1 MIPYGRQIIDEDD
14 IKAVVEALKSPLI
27 TQGPIVKQFE
37 NAVASYCNVKHAV
50 AVNSGTAALHVACL
64 ALGIGKGDLV
74 WVSPI
79 TFVASAN
86 CALYCGADVDFV
98 DIDYDTGNMSASALK
113 QKLRTATRLPKAII
127 VVHLAGLPA
136 DMEEI
141 SCLARLYGIK
151 IIEDACHALGARY
164 KGSITGDCTYSDI
177 TVFSF
182 HPVKAIT
189 TAEGGMAVTND
200 QIISDRMRMFGCHGI
215 TRDSSLMKDRCEG
228 DWYYEQQYLGFNYRM
243 PEINAALGL
252 SQLKHLDQW
261 IKTRNDYAEFYFEK
275 LADSPIELPARLT
288 DRYCA
293 YHLYIIKVASE
304 KRKLIFD
311 NLRKSSIG
319 VNVHYIPVYHQPY
332 YKKNGKYTGLANTE
346 KFYQK
351 IVTIPLCPAVTQEDL
366 NYVSHEIRETLSQY
380 VK

>member
-1 MIPYGRQIIDEDD
+1 M
-14 IKAVVEALKSPLI
+14 
-27 TQGPIVKQFE
+27 
-37 NAVASYCNVKHAV
+37 
-50 AVNSGTAALHVACL
+50 
-64 ALGIGKGDLV
+64 
-74 WVSPI
+74 
-79 TFVASAN
+79 
-86 CALYCGADVDFV
+86 
-98 DIDYDTGNMSASALK
+98 
-113 QKLRTATRLPKAII
+113 
-127 VVHLAGLPA
+127 
-136 DMEEI
+136 
-141 SCLARLYGIK
+141 
-151 IIEDACHALGARY
+151 GARY
-164 KGSITGDCTYSDI
+164 KGSITGDCSYSDI

-215 TRDSSLMKDRCEG
+215 TRDSDRCEG
-228 DWYYEQQYLGFNYRM
+228 DWYYEQQHLGYNYRM

-261 IKTRNDYAEFYFEK
+261 IKTRNDYADFYFEK

-293 YHLYIIKVASE
+293 YHLIIIKVASE

-332 YKKNGKYTGLANTE
+332 YQKFIISRTTKKLENIQDLPT
-346 KFYQK
+346 QK
-351 IVTIPLCPAVTQEDL
+351 NSIK
-366 NYVSHEIRETLSQY
+366 R
-380 VK
+380 

>member
-1 MIPYGRQIIDEDD
+1 MIPYGKQIIDDD
-14 IKAVVEALKSPLI
+14 DVNAVIEALKSPLI

-37 NAVASYCNVKHAV
+37 NALASYCGVKHAV
-50 AVNSGTAALHVACL
+50 AVNSGTAALHIACL

-98 DIDYDTGNMSASALK
+98 DIDYETGNMSAVALK
-113 QKLRTATRLPKAII
+113 KKLCTSTRLPKAII

-141 SCLARLYGIK
+141 SNLARHYGIK

-164 KGSITGDCTYSDI
+164 KNTITGDCTYSDI

-200 QIISDRMRMFGCHGI
+200 LNLANKMRIYGCHGI
-215 TRDSSLMKDRCEG
+215 TRDSSLMDDRYEG
-228 DWYYEQQYLGFNYRM
+228 DWYYEQQYLGYNYRM

-261 IKTRNDYAEFYFEK
+261 VKTRNYYADFYFEK
-275 LADSPIELPARLT
+275 LSNCSIELPAKLN

-293 YHLYIIKVASE
+293 YHLFILKVAPE
-304 KRKLIFD
+304 KRKQIFD
-311 NLRKSSIG
+311 KLKKASIG

-332 YKKNGKYTGLANTE
+332 YQKNRKYAPLLNTE

-351 IVTIPLCPAVTQEDL
+351 IITVPLCPAITLDDL
-366 NYVSHEIRETLSQY
+366 NYVSYE
-380 VK
+380 VKNALT

>member
-164 KGSITGDCTYSDI
+164 KSSITGDCTYSDI

-200 QIISDRMRMFGCHGI
+200 QIISDRMRMFGSHGI
-215 TRDSSLMKDRCEG
+215 TRDSSLMEDRCEG
-228 DWYYEQQYLGFNYRM
+228 DWYYEQQHLGYNYRM

-261 IKTRNDYAEFYFEK
+261 IKTRNDYADFYFEK

-293 YHLYIIKVASE
+293 YHLFIIKVASE

-332 YKKNGKYTGLANTE
+332 YQKIGKYTGLANTE

-366 NYVSHEIRETLSQY
+366 NYVSQEIRETLSQC

>member
-1 MIPYGRQIIDEDD
+1 MIPYGKQIIDDD
-14 IKAVVEALKSPLI
+14 DVNAVIEALKSPLI

-37 NAVASYCNVKHAV
+37 NALASYCGVKHAV
-50 AVNSGTAALHVACL
+50 AVNSGTAALHIACL

-98 DIDYDTGNMSASALK
+98 DIDYETGNMSAVALK
-113 QKLRTATRLPKAII
+113 KKLCTSTRLPKAII

-141 SCLARLYGIK
+141 SNLARHYGIK

-164 KGSITGDCTYSDI
+164 KNTITGDCTYSDI

-200 QIISDRMRMFGCHGI
+200 LNLANKMRIYGCHGI
-215 TRDSSLMKDRCEG
+215 TRDSSLMDDRYEG
-228 DWYYEQQYLGFNYRM
+228 DWYYEQQYLGYNYRM

-261 IKTRNDYAEFYFEK
+261 VKTRNDYADFYFEK
-275 LADSPIELPARLT
+275 LSNCSIELPTKLN

-293 YHLYIIKVASE
+293 YHLFILKVAPE
-304 KRKLIFD
+304 KRKQIFD
-311 NLRKSSIG
+311 KLKKASIG

-332 YKKNGKYTGLANTE
+332 YQKNRKYAPLLNTE

-351 IVTIPLCPAVTQEDL
+351 IITVPLCPAITLDDL
-366 NYVSHEIRETLSQY
+366 NYVSYE
-380 VK
+380 VKNALT

>member
-37 NAVASYCNVKHAV
+37 NAVASYCNVRYAV
-50 AVNSGTAALHVACL
+50 SVNSGTAALHVACL

-164 KGSITGDCTYSDI
+164 KSSITGDCTYSDI

-200 QIISDRMRMFGCHGI
+200 QIISDRMRMLGCHGI
-215 TRDSSLMKDRCEG
+215 TRDSSLMEDRCEG
-228 DWYYEQQYLGFNYRM
+228 DWYYEQQYLGYNYRM

-261 IKTRNDYAEFYFEK
+261 IKTRNDYADFYFEK
-275 LADSPIELPARLT
+275 LADLPIELPARLT

-351 IVTIPLCPAVTQEDL
+351 IVTIPLCPAVTQEEL
-366 NYVSHEIRETLSQY
+366 NYVSQEIREILSQY